1 MRTGTTERYVR
12 EWLQPG
18 GRRLRAGEAQLGIVL
33 REVTHVRRAADTPV
47 NLILEARP

>member
-12 EWLQPG
+12 EWLAT
-18 GRRLRAGEAQLGIVL
+18 RRPAATAGEAQLGIVL

-47 NLILEARP
+47 NLILQARP

>member
-1 MRTGTTERYVR
+1 
-12 EWLQPG
+12 
-18 GRRLRAGEAQLGIVL
+18 VL